1 MESNKLELCAAG
13 VIGALVGVEIFGV
26 VWFYFLEIKMD
37 NHLVTMSAALGSSL
51 SGAVLMAVIAR
62 ERQAADLHRLVLDST
77 RQRH

>member
-51 SGAVLMAVIAR
+51 SGAVLMAVIT
-62 ERQAADLHRLVLDST
+62 LVRNAVIDRSS
-77 RQRH
+77 